1 MDQASRFLLYPPA
14 FDVPVR
20 EIPVGN
26 SRNTAVTFRV
36 EKLSRMVSLPRVLK
50 VRFYRALTSILTRD
64 IDIANLSVCLSVC
77 YVPGIV

>member
-1 MDQASRFLLYPPA
+1 MEPDIGSASRFLLYPPA

-36 EKLSRMVSLPRVLK
+36 EKLSRMVWLPRVLK
-50 VRFYRALTSILTRD
+50 VRFYRAS
-64 IDIANLSVCLSVC
+64 A
-77 YVPGIV
+77 Y